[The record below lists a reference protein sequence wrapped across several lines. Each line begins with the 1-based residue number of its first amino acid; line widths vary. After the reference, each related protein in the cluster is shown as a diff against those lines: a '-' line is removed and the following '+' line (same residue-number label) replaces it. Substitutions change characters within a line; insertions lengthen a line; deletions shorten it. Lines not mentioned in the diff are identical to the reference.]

1 MMSDDIKAYGPECS
15 PTYGSPCLESLL
27 SSFILISLF
36 LDKYHEVGEDKLEFE
51 SVMCTGY
58 IIKMSVMALML
69 FQFFVLGISLL
80 VSGSSTY
87 DQILLGFLIG
97 IILSFMLHLKLK
109 IHFKY
114 LPVYLSRQTAANSLD
129 DYDENFTKFHVK
141 WHLYI
146 FALLAFIVVPAI
158 IAAVTWK
165 RKSIF
170 LIDGAFKRIKACSV
184 NPHDAL

>member
-1 MMSDDIKAYGPECS
+1 MSNDIKTYGPECS

-36 LDKYHEVGEDKLEFE
+36 LDKYHEVGEEKLQFE

-58 IIKMSVMALML
+58 IIKMSMMALML

-80 VSGSSTY
+80 VSGSSSY

-97 IILSFMLHLKLK
+97 IYFSFLLHFKLK

-114 LPVYLSRQTAANSLD
+114 LPVYLSRQNTANPLD
-129 DYDENFTKFHVK
+129 DYDENFVKFHVK
-141 WHLYI
+141 WYMYVFSMVAMVVIPGLV
-146 FALLAFIVVPAI
+146 ATLA
-158 IAAVTWK
+158 WNS
-165 RKSIF
+165 KSIY
-170 LIDGAFKRIKACSV
+170 LIDGAFKRIMECSNNHLKA
-184 NPHDAL
+184 L